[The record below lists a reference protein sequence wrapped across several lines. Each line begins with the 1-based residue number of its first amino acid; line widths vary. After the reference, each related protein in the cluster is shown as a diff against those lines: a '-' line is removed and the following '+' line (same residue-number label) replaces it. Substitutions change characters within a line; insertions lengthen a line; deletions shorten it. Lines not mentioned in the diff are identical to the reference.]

1 MLAICSELPY
11 DIVTMTLG
19 GQVGHQ
25 LRAVPR
31 HPAAL
36 PCPSPP
42 PVQTV
47 RDI

>member
-1 MLAICSELPY
+1 MWAICSELC
-11 DIVTMTLG
+11 TMTLG
-19 GQVGHQ
+19 GQVGHK

-36 PCPSPP
+36 PYLSPA